1 MQSGKYSVT
10 VILVNTKNISMNW
23 LLFIEPGLFWWLT
36 HTGIWLLK
44 TSSFE
49 TLRHFVP
56 RCTAFTFKSRDR
68 MRAIRP
74 SPTVWSGSWRRHQI
88 GLTCWSFSKLRLS
101 YDVHILPLG
110 RCDRLVFV
118 LQWESRSAKYIFR
131 RVQMVV
137 LNSIFSFLLT
147 AYHLLLFQQPEPADV
162 VMIQHSNK
170 VVFFK
175 MLFEAALKH

>member
-68 MRAIRP
+68 MCAIRP

-118 LQWESRSAKYIFR
+118 LQCGSRSAKYIFR

-137 LNSIFSFLLT
+137 WILYSVFCSRRITYCFFSSPNQLMWWWYSILTRLFFLRCC
-147 AYHLLLFQQPEPADV
+147 
-162 VMIQHSNK
+162 
-170 VVFFK
+170 
-175 MLFEAALKH
+175 LKLH